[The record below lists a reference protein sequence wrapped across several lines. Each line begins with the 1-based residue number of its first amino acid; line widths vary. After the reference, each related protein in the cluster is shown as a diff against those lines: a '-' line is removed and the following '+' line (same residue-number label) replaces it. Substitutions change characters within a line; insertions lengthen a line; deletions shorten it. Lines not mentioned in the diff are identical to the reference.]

1 MKLSEVKNKVS
12 YKRHLAKTIT
22 WRLIGT
28 LDTIVISWI
37 ISGDPMIGL
46 KVGFVEVFTK
56 MVLYFLH
63 ERMWYKTKFGIKK
76 VKQ

>member
-1 MKLSEVKNKVS
+1 MRLLEVRNKVS

-37 ISGDPMIGL
+37 ISGNPIIGL

-56 MVLYFLH
+56 MFLYFLH
-63 ERMWYKTKFGIKK
+63 ERIWYKTKFGIKK
-76 VKQ
+76 VKK

>member
-1 MKLSEVKNKVS
+1 MKLSEVRNKVS
-12 YKRHLAKTIT
+12 YKRHLAKTVT

-37 ISGDPMIGL
+37 ISGNPIIGL

-63 ERMWYKTKFGIKK
+63 ERLWYKTKFGIKK

>member
-63 ERMWYKTKFGIKK
+63 ERKL
-76 VKQ
+76 

>member
-1 MKLSEVKNKVS
+1 MKSSEVRNKVS

-22 WRLIGT
+22 WRVIGT
-28 LDTIVISWI
+28 LDTVVISWI
-37 ISGDPMIGL
+37 ISGNPIIGL

-63 ERMWYKTKFGIKK
+63 ERIWYKTKFGIKK

>member
-1 MKLSEVKNKVS
+1 MKLSEVRNKVS
-12 YKRHLAKTIT
+12 YKRHLAKTVT

-46 KVGFVEVFTK
+46 KVGFIEVFTK

-63 ERMWYKTKFGIKK
+63 ERIWYKTKFGIKK

>member
-63 ERMWYKTKFGIKK
+63 ERMWYKIKFGIKK

>member
-63 ERMWYKTKFGIKK
+63 ERNRPKPL
-76 VKQ
+76 